1 MANFIS
7 NYGTLEWD
15 YNGIIYNAKY
25 ERWEGV
31 ADTYRIESHPP
42 YKYVIG
48 SNVYVYAW
56 PGDASTDYLA
66 SMFGIL
72 NQNYQF
78 WGRWI
83 YLGQVE
89 YDDVITSPGSKGSN
103 PWYGF
108 FVSLE
113 CIDYIYQPEIEYSV
127 GDYSIEGFDAYPDD
141 ATITG
146 VVTDYKGNPVEGVT
160 VTYKAKEDWNVEHTG
175 EFEATTD
182 VGGQYEI
189 IIEADDTLAHDDY
202 DWPDVKKIK
211 DDLIVWGIA
220 SAPLVEDEE
229 YFAIEKDIELG
240 FQDEKTQ
247 DFQLKQDRL
256 MIGSVIVNCTLYS
269 KRVKPFEIGEASTN
283 LLLSRPL
290 KLTGSN
296 TTNAILNVDDGLN
309 RLKGSAITSGVL
321 LSSDYVRICYAPDVI
336 ISMANMI
343 SSANEWVVADNLEE
357 DTSILVSF
365 PEPEY
370 VPAYLASGQK
380 KYKKQTFEMK
390 VRKSIDNKVDP
401 VIQIYYYSDDI
412 PISKSRK
419 IKIVSTKGQIVKWH
433 WFIESNFEKK
443 HVQCKVSSFS
453 YNYGPVNKC
462 GVDIDYIIWCG
473 VYDLLANP

>member
-7 NYGTLEWD
+7 KSGSFEWKGNYIVYDED
-15 YNGIIYNAKY
+15 
-25 ERWEGV
+25 RGV
-31 ADTYRIESHPP
+31 WSGSADTYQIEFHPS

-48 SNVYVYAW
+48 SNMYVYAW
-56 PGDASTDYLA
+56 PGDDSTDFLA
-66 SMFGIL
+66 SLMGYL
-72 NQNYQF
+72 NPNYEF
-78 WGRWI
+78 WGHWRS
-83 YLGQVE
+83 LGQVE
-89 YDDVITSPGSKGSN
+89 YDDVIVSPGSKMTN
-103 PWYGF
+103 LFYGF
-108 FVSLE
+108 FILLE
-113 CIDYIYQPEIEYSV
+113 CLDNPPEIEYSV

-160 VTYKAKEDWNVEHTG
+160 VTYKTKEGWNVEHTG

-202 DWPDVKKIK
+202 DWPNVKKIK
-211 DDLIVWGIA
+211 DDLIVWGTA

-269 KRVKPFEIGEASTN
+269 KRVKPFEIGKAGTN
-283 LLLSRPL
+283 LIISRPL

-309 RLKGSAITSGVL
+309 RLKGSVITSGVL
-321 LSSDYVRICYAPDVI
+321 LSSDYVRICYVPDVI
-336 ISMANMI
+336 ISMTNMI

-357 DTSILVSF
+357 DISIWVSF

-370 VPAYLASGQK
+370 VPAYLVSGQK

-401 VIQIYYYSDDI
+401 VIQIYYYSDGM

-419 IKIVSTKGQIVKWH
+419 IKIISTKGQIVKWH

-462 GVDIDYIIWCG
+462 GVDIDYITWCG